1 MDFFNSIFG
10 GEDTRELS
18 YLKVTGKY
26 SFHVE
31 PVMKGIL
38 PYHSNTVMIT
48 CYKDSRKLCPIDF
61 KCEWFRLIEDRL
73 YPIEDSGT
81 DTYHFNPYDIG
92 LSIKVAVTSMS
103 VEFPGT
109 AHIEM
114 GPIKM
119 DYAIRPHIKDTVL
132 AGKSEFRVKLFQLDD
147 TMVTDLTEHENK
159 VLINRSEMV
168 VVLAAHKDVE
178 PCMLHI
184 PYEKSIIFRIECD
197 NHDPKAVHIYF
208 EHEENERVVKLQFI
222 SRVARDLC
230 IMSMRVIKVLRTSC
244 ITDMVN
250 SYGKILSKEWLPKKL
265 NPEDGDEYFDRF
277 QQDTANIKHAL
288 KMTVAANKDLSK
300 ENDELMEYID
310 SMESDLNFCI
320 REFTGLLQEM
330 KERKG
335 SVDINKYEEA
345 NRSIAAQSNSMLSS
359 MKANPN
365 SSFNIKRSSKGQ
377 NVHNRKIF
385 EIEQMNNLQVEL
397 ENAKK
402 LNGILETELIK
413 LRTNKGLPVPKGG
426 ADRTLSNSMLR
437 SDVKMA
443 ATMNLQRS
451 IRKTTGNDDDDD
463 SSMGMSL
470 ENVLADLEDVDYKT
484 YNITKEEIEKYKET
498 MLLRMNYT
506 EEKRTHDILEAN
518 LEQFKEIKKNVLEN
532 RDNFD
537 IKNLVLP
544 AAAQSVGLTSEEKLV
559 EILKDMIKE
568 HHKLLQE
575 NLEGSKANLTN
586 EQTSDELIQLKI
598 KYLLKKNSTLD
609 EQSEKA
615 EEELTSAIV
624 DYFKNGGQFSNL
636 SNPGSPSLSSKQPM
650 SSPKKVNP
658 RVQELKEKHRALQAE
673 NEKKAKLLEEE
684 KAKNAAVKSQL
695 EKAIAEKKEYAA
707 KQEQLAKLQAEITSL
722 TKRLDQINKE
732 KESND
737 LNVSV
742 RVT

>member
-1 MDFFNSIFG
+1 MDFFSSIFG
-10 GEDTRELS
+10 GEDTRELT

-38 PYHSNTVMIT
+38 PYHSNTVMVT
-48 CYKDSRKLCPIDF
+48 CYKDARKLCPIDF
-61 KCEWFRLIEDRL
+61 RCDWFRLIEDRL
-73 YPIEDSGT
+73 YPIEDNNT

-92 LSIKVAVTSMS
+92 VSIKVVVTSMS
-103 VEFPGT
+103 VEFPGA

-132 AGKSEFRVKLFQLDD
+132 AGKAEFRVKLIQLDD

-168 VVLAAHKDVE
+168 VVLAAHKDIE

-184 PYEKSIIFRIECD
+184 PYEKSILFRIECD
-197 NHDPKAVHIYF
+197 NHDPKAVHVYF
-208 EHEENERVVKLQFI
+208 EHEEKERLVKLQFI
-222 SRVARDLC
+222 SRVARDLF
-230 IMSMRVIKVLRTSC
+230 IMSMRIIKVLRTSC

-265 NPEDGDEYFDRF
+265 NPDDGDEYFDRF
-277 QQDTANIKHAL
+277 QEDTANIKHAL
-288 KMTVAANKDLSK
+288 KMTVSANKDLSK

-335 SVDINKYEEA
+335 TVDIQKYEEA
-345 NRSIAAQSNSMLSS
+345 NKSIAAQSNSMMSS

-385 EIEQMNNLQVEL
+385 EIEQMNSLQVEL

-413 LRTNKGLPVPKGG
+413 LRTNKGLPVPKTGT
-426 ADRTLSNSMLR
+426 DRTLSSSMLR
-437 SDVKMA
+437 SDPKLA

-451 IRKTTGNDDDDD
+451 IRKAPGAEDDDD

-470 ENVLADLEDVDYKT
+470 ENVLADLEDIDYKT

-498 MLLRMNYT
+498 MQLRMSFT
-506 EEKRTHDILEAN
+506 EEKRTHDILVAN
-518 LEQFKEIKKNVLEN
+518 LEQFKELKKNALEN
-532 RDNFD
+532 KDTFD
-537 IKNLVLP
+537 IKSQVLP
-544 AAAQSVGLTSEEKLV
+544 AAAEAVGLTLEKKLV
-559 EILKDMIKE
+559 QILKDMIKE
-568 HHKLLQE
+568 HHRLLQD
-575 NLEGSKANLTN
+575 NLDASKANLTN

-624 DYFKNGGQFSNL
+624 EYFKSGGQFLNL
-636 SNPGSPSLSSKQPM
+636 SNPGSPGTKPRSLL
-650 SSPKKVNP
+650 SSPKAP
-658 RVQELKEKHRALQAE
+658 TSRVQELKDKHKSLQADIE
-673 NEKKAKLLEEE
+673 RKAKLLDEE

-695 EKAIAEKKEYAA
+695 EKAIAEKKAYAV
-707 KQEQLAKLQAEITSL
+707 KTEQLAKLQAEIASL

-732 KESND
+732 RDAND
-737 LNVSV
+737 LNVGI
-742 RVT
+742 